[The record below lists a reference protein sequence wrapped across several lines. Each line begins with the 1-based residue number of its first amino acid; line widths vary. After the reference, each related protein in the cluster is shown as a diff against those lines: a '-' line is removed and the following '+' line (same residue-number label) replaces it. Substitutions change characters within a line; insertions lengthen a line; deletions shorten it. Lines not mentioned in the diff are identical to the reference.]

1 MFTMGRSG
9 HRTGRDVPTERKGD
23 ASCTTGAWGDK
34 FRRSEAL
41 LNRWPRPSLR
51 QKKHC
56 RGGDSSRRAT
66 AKSVA
71 IERPSG
77 DGGTTSHL
85 GTSRSLAPTSSSAA
99 SSCTCPRRACSSPVT
114 PPPSGTSSSRHNAC
128 RPPVPEPVTPPL
140 KIVIRIHAVDRG

>member
-77 DGGTTSHL
+77 DGGTTSPPGDLPVAGPDFELRRLQLHL
-85 GTSRSLAPTSSSAA
+85 PPAGLLFTGHPAAIGNLIIPAQRMQATRARARNPAIEDRYSNSR
-99 SSCTCPRRACSSPVT
+99 
-114 PPPSGTSSSRHNAC
+114 G
-128 RPPVPEPVTPPL
+128 
-140 KIVIRIHAVDRG
+140 